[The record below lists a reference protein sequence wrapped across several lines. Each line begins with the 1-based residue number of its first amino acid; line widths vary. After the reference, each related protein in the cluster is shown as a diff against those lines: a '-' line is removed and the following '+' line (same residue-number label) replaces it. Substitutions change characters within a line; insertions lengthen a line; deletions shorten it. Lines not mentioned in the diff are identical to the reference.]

1 MAEPTGKINARFPM
15 IKARATATVDVASLP
30 ALIKARKT
38 QTVDVGSLVDAA
50 GETVVI
56 STVTGAAL
64 GDYVLVSHSLDV
76 QDITVTAYVQA
87 TDTVEVRFQNEGAA
101 TVNLASGTVTVTVLD
116 STAAAGGYRATQS
129 ITCLGAAL
137 GDFVLVSHSLD
148 AQDITV
154 TAYVQ
159 AADTVEVVFNNIS
172 GTAAVNLAS
181 GTVTVLVLDKNSG
194 VSSPF

>member
-1 MAEPTGKINARFPM
+1 MAEPTSKLMALFP
-15 IKARATATVDVASLP
+15 IVKARATKTVNVGSLP
-30 ALIKARKT
+30 ALVKARKT
-38 QTVDVGSLVDAA
+38 QTVDVGNLVDAA

-116 STAAAGGYRATQS
+116 STAAAGGYRHTES
-129 ITCLGAAL
+129 ITCKGAAL

-148 AQDITV
+148 AQDIVV

-172 GTAAVNLAS
+172 GTAAVDLAS